1 MNKVCV
7 ADERILLQRVY
18 GSWYMTIH
26 PSTTHMQCICTEKV
40 GLLCYVN
47 ILLPLCDA
55 LNTRYHMVV
64 LLFSLSF
71 SFFNFY
77 LFRIVWIIM
86 FVGMFEMRC

>member
-1 MNKVCV
+1 MNKVC
-7 ADERILLQRVY
+7 AANERILLQRVY

-26 PSTTHMQCICTEKV
+26 PSTTHMQCICTLDLEKV

-47 ILLPLCDA
+47 ILLPLSDA

-64 LLFSLSF
+64 LLFS
-71 SFFNFY
+71 